1 MSAKFL
7 GPFVSYE
14 GYDPSDTSFDNYRT
28 YVNFSNVMEIYQ
40 DSENA
45 EYITMYRHLYM
56 GTSPSGSFT
65 GAVLEFYPTGGE
77 GDVLADSDYG
87 FTKFLNRNVSNVL
100 TSSPEQVVIKP
111 EYPQSLAAVSQQTY
125 CSPF

>member
-14 GYDPSDTSFDNYRT
+14 GYVPSDTSFDSYRT
-28 YVNFSNVMEIYQ
+28 YANFSNFMEIYQ
-40 DSENA
+40 NSENA
-45 EYITMYRHLYM
+45 EEIIMYRHLYK
-56 GTSPSGSFT
+56 GESPSGSFT
-65 GAVLEFYPTGGE
+65 GFSLEFYPTGGE

-125 CSPF
+125 CFPF